1 MLPSLLILLRHC
13 LPSLADERIRKVMA
27 TFLIYQRFSLLALVL
42 HAAVDV
48 LSSVVGNV
56 SDIVQRSQ
64 QIAVDFIGGGIS
76 TYCDSLLTQFCCI
89 YSQSADIFSET
100 KDNPL
105 TAMAPCCRVSGLAV

>member
-27 TFLIYQRFSLLALVL
+27 TYLIYQRFSLLALVL

-56 SDIVQRSQ
+56 YGIVKHSRDVALDFVGGVHIHLKWYCLRSSVASPAYHLKYFLKQ
-64 QIAVDFIGGGIS
+64 
-76 TYCDSLLTQFCCI
+76 
-89 YSQSADIFSET
+89 
-100 KDNPL
+100 
-105 TAMAPCCRVSGLAV
+105 

>member
-1 MLPSLLILLRHC
+1 MLPSLLILLKHC

-27 TFLIYQRFSLLALVL
+27 TYLIYQRFNLLALVL

-48 LSSVVGNV
+48 LLSVVGNV
-56 SDIVQRSQ
+56 SDIVKRSWLV
-64 QIAVDFIGGGIS
+64 AVEFVGGG
-76 TYCDSLLTQFCCI
+76 TYTPEKELPTQFCCI
-89 YSQSADIFSET
+89 YSQSSDIFSET

>member
-27 TFLIYQRFSLLALVL
+27 TYLIYQRFSLLALVL

-64 QIAVDFIGGGIS
+64 QIAVDFVGGGHIHLKKHCPRS
-76 TYCDSLLTQFCCI
+76 SVASPANQL
-89 YSQSADIFSET
+89 IFFRKQKIT
-100 KDNPL
+100 
-105 TAMAPCCRVSGLAV
+105 R

>member
-1 MLPSLLILLRHC
+1 
-13 LPSLADERIRKVMA
+13 MA
-27 TFLIYQRFSLLALVL
+27 TYLIYQRFSLLALVL
-42 HAAVDV
+42 HPVVDV

-64 QIAVDFIGGGIS
+64 QIAVEFVGGG
-76 TYCDSLLTQFCCI
+76 TYTPEKALPTQFCCFS
-89 YSQSADIFSET
+89 SQSADIFSET

>member
-27 TFLIYQRFSLLALVL
+27 TYLIYQRFSLLALVL

-64 QIAVDFIGGGIS
+64 QIAVEFVGGVHIHLKKHCPRS
-76 TYCDSLLTQFCCI
+76 
-89 YSQSADIFSET
+89 SAASPANQLIFFRKQKIT
-100 KDNPL
+100 
-105 TAMAPCCRVSGLAV
+105 R

>member
-27 TFLIYQRFSLLALVL
+27 TYLIYQRFNLLALVL

-56 SDIVQRSQ
+56 SDTVQRSR
-64 QIAVDFIGGGIS
+64 QIAVDFVGGVHIHLKKHCPRS
-76 TYCDSLLTQFCCI
+76 SAASPA
-89 YSQSADIFSET
+89 SQLIFFRKQKIT
-100 KDNPL
+100 
-105 TAMAPCCRVSGLAV
+105 R

>member
-1 MLPSLLILLRHC
+1 
-13 LPSLADERIRKVMA
+13 MA
-27 TFLIYQRFSLLALVL
+27 TYLIYQRFSLLALVL

-56 SDIVQRSQ
+56 SDIVQRSWLV
-64 QIAVDFIGGGIS
+64 AVEFVGG
-76 TYCDSLLTQFCCI
+76 TYTPEKALPTQFCCT

>member
-13 LPSLADERIRKVMA
+13 LPSLADDSLRKVMA
-27 TFLIYQRFSLLALVL
+27 TYLIYQRFSLLALVL

-64 QIAVDFIGGGIS
+64 QIAVDFIGGVYLRIV
-76 TYCDSLLTQFCCI
+76 T
-89 YSQSADIFSET
+89 
-100 KDNPL
+100 
-105 TAMAPCCRVSGLAV
+105 PC

>member
-27 TFLIYQRFSLLALVL
+27 TFLTYQRFNLLALVL

-64 QIAVDFIGGGIS
+64 QIAVDFIGGVHIHLKKHYPRS
-76 TYCDSLLTQFCCI
+76 
-89 YSQSADIFSET
+89 SAASPANQLIFFRKQKRT
-100 KDNPL
+100 
-105 TAMAPCCRVSGLAV
+105 R